1 MKKTKLHITLLFSL
15 IWSFSSIAQQYTN
28 YNANNGLPSNHVYRI
43 TQDVEGFIWIIT
55 DKGMVK
61 FNGNDFKIYNIRK
74 GLPTNDIW
82 NIITAPDGKVWFF
95 SKSPKIG
102 YIKNDSIYA
111 FPSEI
116 KGEILN
122 PMNRNIVG
130 NTITFN
136 NSQAHYELVNNQWK
150 KDTVFGS
157 LSKLKQYK
165 TFLKHPILD
174 RYQFG
179 KDKKQIIFYNNK
191 NQEVKRLKNSKS
203 IELSHTRAQV
213 NDSTYIWLS
222 DEDYTVL
229 NLNTFQVKTTS
240 FKDAIQIEKSK
251 YVRIHKV
258 NNQLQIT
265 GVGFVSALD
274 KNYNLTNTHYI
285 PKDLKAH
292 FSFIDKQD
300 NLWMATLTNGVYK
313 FPNARQQ
320 ATYSLFNDKVGKIK
334 KIKNR
339 LLTTVF
345 NKGFYQYDSISKQF
359 TPFIKE
365 KEYSYGVFYIPQLDK
380 TYFIFSNRITIFDGA
395 KKAVIKGLKSHSYF
409 NEIARQLV
417 YHNHFLYGNF
427 TVGLNKINT
436 NDLSIEKEYLTN
448 GIRTLASFKKK
459 LIIATSNG
467 LKILKNDSIQFLKIK
482 NMPLYLNQKPILSLH
497 KLDEN
502 SLLVGTDSYGAFITN
517 LEKIIPLEETKYL
530 SINDSF
536 VKDNDLWLATDNGV
550 LHYIKDTKNNYKYK
564 DTYNVS
570 DGLLVNNIRSVY
582 ATKNNLIVSSNNGAV
597 TIPKKKS
604 DKNQF
609 ITVYFENIKYNN
621 AILNKTVDYKKN
633 NQLQVKVSEID
644 FSENTHFNFEYQLN
658 PLQNKWTKSTS
669 NHLIFND
676 LPPNKYT
683 LKIKSHQIK
692 KSFNFKI
699 KPLWYQQI
707 TIKIIFGLMALSAI
721 IGLLLFLR
729 RKEIEK
735 HQKKINHQKKLAE
748 FELHALRSQMNPHFV
763 FNSLNAIQYYISKN
777 ETELSEKYLV
787 KFSRLI
793 RMFFDFSREKE
804 ITLNDEIKLLK
815 GYLEIEQMRFGK
827 DFHFRFFIDE
837 RLDIHQQKIPAM
849 LLQPIVENAVNHGIF
864 HNAGKGTISIKFNFL
879 AKNSFEVLIADD
891 GVGIKKS
898 KEIQQQSLKTKLS
911 ATKTRSTQVLQERL
925 YLLNQHK
932 IWEVSYAIKDN
943 EMEGTTVQL
952 TLTKNETDKS
962 YFN

>member
-1 MKKTKLHITLLFSL
+1 MKKAKLHITLLFSL
-15 IWSFSSIAQQYTN
+15 IWSFSSIAQKHTN
-28 YNANNGLPSNHVYRI
+28 YNANNGLPSNQVYRI
-43 TQDVEGFIWIIT
+43 TQDVDGFIWIIT

-61 FNGNDFKIYNIRK
+61 FNGKDFKTFNIRK

-82 NIITAPDGKVWFF
+82 NIITALDGKVWFF
-95 SKSPKIG
+95 FKSPKIG
-102 YIKNDSIYA
+102 YIKNDSIFA
-111 FPSEI
+111 FPSEK
-116 KGEILN
+116 KGEILS

-130 NTITFN
+130 NSVTFN
-136 NSQAHYELVNNQWK
+136 NSQAHYKLVNKQWK
-150 KDTVFGS
+150 KDTVFGG
-157 LSKLKQYK
+157 LSQLKQYR
-165 TFLKHPILD
+165 TFLKHPVIN
-174 RYQFG
+174 RFQFEQ
-179 KDKKQIIFYNNK
+179 DKKQIVFYNNK

-203 IELSHTRAQV
+203 IKLSHVRSQV

-229 NLNTFQVKTTS
+229 NLNTYSIKTTS

-251 YVRIHKV
+251 YVWIHKV
-258 NNQLQIT
+258 NNQIQIN
-265 GVGFVSALD
+265 GVGFVSVLD

-285 PKDLKAH
+285 PKELKSH

-300 NLWMATLTNGVYK
+300 NIWMATLTSGVYK

-339 LLTTVF
+339 LLTTVL

-365 KEYSYGVFYIPQLDK
+365 QEYSYGVFYIPQLNK
-380 TYFIFSNRITIFDGA
+380 TYFIFSNRITVFDGA
-395 KKAVIKGLKSHSYF
+395 KKTVIKGLKSHNYF

-427 TVGLNKINT
+427 TAGLNKINT
-436 NDLSIEKEYLTN
+436 DDLSIEKEYLTN
-448 GIRTLASFKKK
+448 GIRTLTSFKNK

-467 LKILKNDSIQFLKIK
+467 LKILKNDSIQSLKIK
-482 NMPLYLNQKPILSLH
+482 NMPLYLNQKPILSLN

-517 LEKIIPLEETKYL
+517 LKEIIPLKETKYL

-536 VKDNDLWLATDNGV
+536 SQNNDLWLATDNGV

-564 DTYNVS
+564 DTYNIS

-582 ATKNNLIVSSNNGAV
+582 ATKSNLIVSSNNGAV

-604 DKNQF
+604 DRNQF
-609 ITVYFENIKYNN
+609 INIYIESIQYNDSTF
-621 AILNKTVDYKKN
+621 IHSVDYKKN
-633 NQLQVKVSEID
+633 NQLQVKIAEID
-644 FSENTHFNFEYQLN
+644 FSENHKFNFEYQLN
-658 PLQNKWTKSTS
+658 PLQNKWTTSTS
-669 NHLIFND
+669 NHFIFND
-676 LPPNKYT
+676 LPPNNYI
-683 LKIKSHQIK
+683 LKIKSHQIE

-707 TIKIIFGLMALSAI
+707 TTKIIFGLMTLSAM

-735 HQKKINHQKKLAE
+735 HQKKIKHQKKLAE

-827 DFHFRFFIDE
+827 DFYFQFYIDE
-837 RLDIHQQKIPAM
+837 RLDIYQQNIPAM

-864 HNAGKGTISIKFNFL
+864 HNAGKGTILLRFNYL
-879 AKNSFEVLIADD
+879 AKNSFEVIITDD
-891 GVGIKKS
+891 GIGLKKS
-898 KEIQQQSLKTKLS
+898 KEIQQQSLKTKHNT
-911 ATKTRSTQVLQERL
+911 TKTRSTQVLQERL
-925 YLLNQHK
+925 NLLNQHK
-932 IWEVSYAIKDN
+932 IWTVSYTIKDN
-943 EMEGTTVQL
+943 EKVGTTVQL
-952 TLTKNETDKS
+952 TFTKNEKDKS